1 MDHDERVI
9 EFAKE
14 LKALMAKYNAK
25 IGGCGCCG
33 SPYLEVD
40 GKEFSKDSLT
50 FDSRGITYDTTEWT
64 TNEVGFPVRKEET
77 IG

>member
-14 LKALMAKYNAK
+14 LKALMAKYNAT

-33 SPYLEVD
+33 SPHLEVD